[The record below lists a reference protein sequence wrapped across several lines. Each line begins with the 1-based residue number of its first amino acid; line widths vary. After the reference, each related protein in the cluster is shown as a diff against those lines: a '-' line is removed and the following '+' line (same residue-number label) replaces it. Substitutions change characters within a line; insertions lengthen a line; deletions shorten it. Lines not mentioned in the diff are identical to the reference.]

1 MKTLYG
7 SIIVTYRCNAK
18 CNMCDC
24 FHFPTQPE
32 EEISLE
38 TIKKLPHLSFANITG
53 GEPFIRKDIEKIV
66 DIVRSKANRVVI
78 SSNGFFTDRII
89 NLFKKR
95 QDIGI
100 RLSIEG
106 LQVSN
111 DSIRGIKDG
120 FDKGL
125 RTLLTLVEMG
135 VKDVGFGMTVQEMNA
150 DDLIAL
156 YNLSN
161 HMGMEFATATLHNS
175 FYFRKTDNKIDDKE
189 KVAKAFESLI
199 NKLLKSNSPKKW
211 FRAYFNHGL
220 INYLYGHPRLLPCD
234 MGKNGFFV
242 DPYGDILPCNGMS
255 EKMSMGNL
263 NDKSFD
269 DIWKSEKAEEI
280 RRSVK
285 VCSRNCWMIG
295 SAAPAMRDKIK
306 IPLTWILM
314 HKLKGS
320 YSFAKEI
327 IIDKI

>member
-24 FHFPTQPE
+24 FHFPTRPE

-38 TIKKLPHLSFANITG
+38 TIRKLPHLNFANITG
-53 GEPFIRKDIEKIV
+53 GEPFIRKDIEEIV
-66 DIVRSKANRVVI
+66 DIVRSKADRVVI

-89 NLFKKR
+89 SLFKKR

-111 DSIRGIKDG
+111 DTIRGIKDG

-125 RTLLTLVEMG
+125 RTLLTLVELG

-156 YNLSN
+156 YNLSY
-161 HMGMEFATATLHNS
+161 HMGIEFATATLHNS
-175 FYFRKTDNKIDDKE
+175 FYFRKTDNKIQDKE
-189 KVAKAFESLI
+189 KVALAFEALV

-220 INYLYGHPRLLPCD
+220 INYLYGRPRLLPCD

-242 DPYGDILPCNGMS
+242 DPYGDILPCNGMA

-263 NDKSFD
+263 NEKSFNE
-269 DIWKSEKAEEI
+269 IWNSNQAQKVRET
-280 RRSVK
+280 VK
-285 VCSRNCWMIG
+285 LCTRNCWMIG
-295 SAAPAMRDKIK
+295 SAAPAMKDKMSVPVKWVIKHKIK
-306 IPLTWILM
+306 GRYELSVGQKSP
-314 HKLKGS
+314 
-320 YSFAKEI
+320 
-327 IIDKI
+327 